1 MLSLWLVLF
10 SCLSPSFKSSAEE
23 GLEFPSFDGK
33 ERVLNINERNYKKA
47 LRKYDMLCLL
57 YHEPLPSDRE
67 LQQQFH
73 MREMVLELAAQI
85 LEDRDIGFGLVDSQK
100 DAKVAKNLGLEEE
113 GSIYV
118 FKDERVIEFDGEL
131 SADTLVEFL
140 LDLLEDAV
148 ELISNPMELRAFERM
163 DEDIRLIGY
172 FKGKDSEREPY
183 KSYSSY
189 SMWCTGLSGSP
200 AVTFSLPFSSK
211 ASPFFPDYK
220 AFQGAA
226 ERFQPY
232 VKFFATCDKGVAKQ
246 LTLKM
251 NEVDFYEPFM
261 DEPVTIPGKPNSED
275 EIVDFVN
282 QHRRP
287 TLRKLRAEDMF
298 ETWEDDMDGIHI
310 VAFAEEEDPDGYEFL
325 EILKDVARDNTR
337 NPDLSIMWI
346 DPDDFPLL
354 TAYWEKTFKVDL
366 FRPQIGVVN
375 VTDVVTLEIL
385 AADINIFPPIQFIL
399 CVCLCVSQAD
409 SVWLTMDNDEAL
421 PTAEELEDWIEDVL
435 SGKVNTEDDD
445 LDEDD
450 INDDDDDD
458 DSDDDNED
466 DDN

>member
-1 MLSLWLVLF
+1 MLSLWLLLISYLSLF
-10 SCLSPSFKSSAEE
+10 SRSYTEE

-33 ERVLNINERNYKKA
+33 DRVLNINERNYKKA
-47 LRKYDMLCLL
+47 LKKYDMLCLL

-85 LEDRDIGFGLVDSQK
+85 LEDRDIGFGLVDSNK

-118 FKDERVIEFDGEL
+118 FKDEHVIEFDGEL

-148 ELISNPMELRAFERM
+148 ELISNPMEQRAFERM

-172 FKGKDSEREPY
+172 FKGKDSEH
-183 KSYSSY
+183 
-189 SMWCTGLSGSP
+189 
-200 AVTFSLPFSSK
+200 
-211 ASPFFPDYK
+211 YK
-220 AFQGAA
+220 AFQAAA

-232 VKFFATCDKGVAKQ
+232 VKFFATFDKGVAKQ
-246 LTLKM
+246 LTLKI

-261 DEPVTIPGKPNSED
+261 DEPVTIPGKPNSEN

-282 QHRRP
+282 RHRRP

-325 EILKDVARDNTR
+325 EILKEVARDNTK
-337 NPDLSIMWI
+337 NPDLSILWI

-375 VTDVVTLEIL
+375 VTD
-385 AADINIFPPIQFIL
+385 
-399 CVCLCVSQAD
+399 AD
-409 SVWLTMDNDEAL
+409 SVWLIANDEAL

-450 INDDDDDD
+450 LNDDDDSEIHGDDFSDDDDDD
-458 DSDDDNED
+458 DQDDDD
-466 DDN
+466 DD

>member
-1 MLSLWLVLF
+1 MLSLWLFLL
-10 SCLSPSFKSSAEE
+10 SCFPFIPRSSSEE

-33 ERVLNINERNYKKA
+33 DRVLNIHERNYKKA
-47 LRKYDMLCLL
+47 LKKYDMLCLL

-85 LEDRDIGFGLVDSQK
+85 LENRDIGFGLLDSHK
-100 DAKVAKNLGLEEE
+100 DAKVAKKLGLEEE

-118 FKDERVIEFDGEL
+118 FKDDRVIEFDGEL

-172 FKGKDSEREPY
+172 FKGKDSEH
-183 KSYSSY
+183 
-189 SMWCTGLSGSP
+189 
-200 AVTFSLPFSSK
+200 
-211 ASPFFPDYK
+211 YK

-232 VKFFATCDKGVAKQ
+232 VKFFATFDKGVAKQ
-246 LTLKM
+246 LTLKI

-261 DEPVTIPGKPNSED
+261 DEPVTIPGKPNSEN
-275 EIVDFVN
+275 EIVDFVIR
-282 QHRRP
+282 HRRP

-325 EILKDVARDNTR
+325 EILKEVARDNTK

-366 FRPQIGVVN
+366 YRPQIGVVN
-375 VTDVVTLEIL
+375 VTD
-385 AADINIFPPIQFIL
+385 
-399 CVCLCVSQAD
+399 AD
-409 SVWLTMDNDEAL
+409 SVWLTISNDEAL

-450 INDDDDDD
+450 LNDDDDDSERDVDSDDDNDDDHDDDDDD
-458 DSDDDNED
+458 DD
-466 DDN
+466 

>member
-1 MLSLWLVLF
+1 MLSFWLLLVHSLT
-10 SCLSPSFKSSAEE
+10 LPSRSFAEG
-23 GLEFPSFDGK
+23 GLQFPRFDGK
-33 ERVLNINERNYKKA
+33 DRVLDINERNYKKA
-47 LRKYDMLCLL
+47 LKKYDMLCLL
-57 YHEPLPSDRE
+57 YHERLPSNRE

-73 MREMVLELAAQI
+73 MREMVLEFAAQI
-85 LEDRDIGFGLVDSQK
+85 LEDRDIGFGMVDSHK
-100 DAKVAKNLGLEEE
+100 DAKVAKKLGLEEE

-172 FKGKDSEREPY
+172 FKGRESEH
-183 KSYSSY
+183 
-189 SMWCTGLSGSP
+189 
-200 AVTFSLPFSSK
+200 
-211 ASPFFPDYK
+211 YK
-220 AFQGAA
+220 AFQRAA
-226 ERFQPY
+226 ERYQPY
-232 VKFFATCDKGVAKQ
+232 VKFFATFDKGVAKH

-261 DEPVTIPGKPNSED
+261 DEPVTIPNKPNSEG
-275 EIVDFVN
+275 EIVDFVS

-325 EILKDVARDNTR
+325 EILKEVARDNTK
-337 NPDLSIMWI
+337 NPDLSIVWI

-375 VTDVVTLEIL
+375 VTD
-385 AADINIFPPIQFIL
+385 
-399 CVCLCVSQAD
+399 AD
-409 SVWLTMDNDEAL
+409 SVWLNMPNDEAL

-445 LDEDD
+445 V
-450 INDDDDDD
+450 NDD
-458 DSDDDNED
+458 DSDDDDSNNYGHDDDDDDED
-466 DDN
+466 DNDDDDD

>member
-1 MLSLWLVLF
+1 MLSLWLLLL
-10 SCLSPSFKSSAEE
+10 SCLSLLSRSSTEE

-33 ERVLNINERNYKKA
+33 DRVLNINERNYKKA
-47 LRKYDMLCLL
+47 LKKYDMLCLL

-73 MREMVLELAAQI
+73 MRKMVLELAAQI
-85 LEDRDIGFGLVDSQK
+85 LEDRDIGFGLVDTHK
-100 DAKVAKNLGLEEE
+100 DAKVAKKLGLEEE

-148 ELISNPMELRAFERM
+148 ELISNPMEQRAFERM

-172 FKGKDSEREPY
+172 FKGKDSEH
-183 KSYSSY
+183 
-189 SMWCTGLSGSP
+189 
-200 AVTFSLPFSSK
+200 
-211 ASPFFPDYK
+211 YK
-220 AFQGAA
+220 AFQRAA

-232 VKFFATCDKGVAKQ
+232 VKFFATFDKGVAKQ

-261 DEPVTIPGKPNSED
+261 DEPVTIPGKPNSEN
-275 EIVDFVN
+275 EIVNFVN

-325 EILKDVARDNTR
+325 EILKEVARDNTK

-375 VTDVVTLEIL
+375 VTD
-385 AADINIFPPIQFIL
+385 
-399 CVCLCVSQAD
+399 AD
-409 SVWLTMDNDEAL
+409 SVWLTITNDEAL

-450 INDDDDDD
+450 LDDDDDDDKRDGDDDSDDDDDDDYNDDDDDD
-458 DSDDDNED
+458 DD
-466 DDN
+466 